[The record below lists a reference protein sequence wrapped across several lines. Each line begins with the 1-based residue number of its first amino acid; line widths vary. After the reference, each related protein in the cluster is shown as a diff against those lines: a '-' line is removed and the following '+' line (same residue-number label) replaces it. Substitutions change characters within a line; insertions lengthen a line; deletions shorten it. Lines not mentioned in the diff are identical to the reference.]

1 MQKLPLATQGCLTS
15 GAQRREPGPHMYMCT
30 VVRERE
36 ENAGDEV
43 APFVATCHCVV
54 PAYMH
59 LPTTTVCTT
68 VPLLLFIGMC

>member
-1 MQKLPLATQGCLTS
+1 
-15 GAQRREPGPHMYMCT
+15 MYMCT

-68 VPLLLFIGMC
+68 VPLLLFICVLFLSLVGLIVLCDRFYLSVITPS